1 MYFNSGYLNNSRLD
15 FKDYS
20 KPLVVGSCGTYRLKK
35 RPKLP
40 TFWAKGRRDYQ
51 ILYVASGKA
60 HFWFCL
66 LYTSGLSDS
75 TANGAWLWRTNV
87 AGSTAIDSNKIQF
100 GFFHQA
106 ICITTCKQ
114 DSRYKGYK

>member
-40 TFWAKGRRDYQ
+40 TFWAETIKSSMWH
-51 ILYVASGKA
+51 LVK
-60 HFWFCL
+60 H
-66 LYTSGLSDS
+66 TSGSMVLRK
-75 TANGAWLWRTNV
+75 W
-87 AGSTAIDSNKIQF
+87 
-100 GFFHQA
+100 
-106 ICITTCKQ
+106 
-114 DSRYKGYK
+114 

>member
-40 TFWAKGRRDYQ
+40 TFGQR
-51 ILYVASGKA
+51 VAETIKSSMWRLVK
-60 HFWFCL
+60 H
-66 LYTSGLSDS
+66 TSGSMVLRK
-75 TANGAWLWRTNV
+75 W
-87 AGSTAIDSNKIQF
+87 
-100 GFFHQA
+100 
-106 ICITTCKQ
+106 
-114 DSRYKGYK
+114 

>member
-40 TFWAKGRRDYQ
+40 TFWAR
-51 ILYVASGKA
+51 VAETIKSSMWHLVK
-60 HFWFCL
+60 H
-66 LYTSGLSDS
+66 TSGSMVLRK
-75 TANGAWLWRTNV
+75 W
-87 AGSTAIDSNKIQF
+87 
-100 GFFHQA
+100 
-106 ICITTCKQ
+106 
-114 DSRYKGYK
+114 

>member
-20 KPLVVGSCGTYRLKK
+20 KPLVVGSCGTYQLEK

-51 ILYVASGKA
+51 NPLCGI
-60 HFWFCL
+60 W
-66 LYTSGLSDS
+66 
-75 TANGAWLWRTNV
+75 
-87 AGSTAIDSNKIQF
+87 
-100 GFFHQA
+100 
-106 ICITTCKQ
+106 
-114 DSRYKGYK
+114 

>member
-40 TFWAKGRRDYQ
+40 TFLATRVFICWTGCLHEIRIQ
-51 ILYVASGKA
+51 QGV
-60 HFWFCL
+60 HFFFAL
-66 LYTSGLSDS
+66 RGGLFHG
-75 TANGAWLWRTNV
+75 TAA
-87 AGSTAIDSNKIQF
+87 AD
-100 GFFHQA
+100 H
-106 ICITTCKQ
+106 
-114 DSRYKGYK
+114 

>member
-40 TFWAKGRRDYQ
+40 TFLGKGSQR
-51 ILYVASGKA
+51 
-60 HFWFCL
+60 
-66 LYTSGLSDS
+66 LS
-75 TANGAWLWRTNV
+75 NPLCGIW
-87 AGSTAIDSNKIQF
+87 
-100 GFFHQA
+100 
-106 ICITTCKQ
+106 
-114 DSRYKGYK
+114 

>member
-40 TFWAKGRRDYQ
+40 TFWAKG
-51 ILYVASGKA
+51 IKSSMWHLVK
-60 HFWFCL
+60 H
-66 LYTSGLSDS
+66 TSGSMVLRK
-75 TANGAWLWRTNV
+75 W
-87 AGSTAIDSNKIQF
+87 
-100 GFFHQA
+100 
-106 ICITTCKQ
+106 
-114 DSRYKGYK
+114 